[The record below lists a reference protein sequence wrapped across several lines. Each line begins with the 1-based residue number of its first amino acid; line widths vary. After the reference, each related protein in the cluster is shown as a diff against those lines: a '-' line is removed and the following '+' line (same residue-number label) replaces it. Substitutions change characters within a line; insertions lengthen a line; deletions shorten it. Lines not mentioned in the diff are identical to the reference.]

1 MNILVHSKSLE
12 VTDGIRQYILRQV
25 RKVGKFSTKIR
36 GVSVFMET
44 VKTSQGLDQEA
55 QVKVQ
60 VIVPGKKNVVVSSKA
75 NDLYLAISRAMEDA
89 AASVRK
95 RKEKWV
101 EKQHHRD
108 KRERIRLAL
117 Q

>member
-1 MNILVHSKSLE
+1 M
-12 VTDGIRQYILRQV
+12 RQV
-25 RKVGKFSTKIR
+25 RKVGKFSKKIR

-60 VIVPGKKNVVVSSKA
+60 VIVPGKNVVVSSKA

-101 EKQHHRD
+101 DRHHRLD
-108 KRERIRLAL
+108 KEKIRLAL
-117 Q
+117 R